1 MYRISSTKETNLG
14 QYKRSSTVFVCSFN
28 QIETPVQ
35 LQEQIDWLP
44 LQYDLID

>member
-1 MYRISSTKETNLG
+1 MYRISRAKETNLR
-14 QYKRSSTVFVCSFN
+14 QYKSSWAVFVCSFN

-44 LQYDLID
+44 SQYDLID